1 MNQTQL
7 RPLAHDLGVDI
18 DALNMESTLAH
29 IAVMLHERRK
39 GYVCLT
45 GVHGVLEAQRS
56 RQVAEAY
63 GASELNLPD
72 GTPLTWVG
80 RLQGHSTM
88 ECVTGPDLM
97 LEIFRRTEFAHVTHF
112 LYGGAEGVAAELRDR
127 LTRDFPSVRIVGAVM
142 PPFHGLSCTEQDEF
156 VATIAEL
163 KPDIVWIGLGCPK
176 QELFM
181 SRYLPLLDTRLM
193 FGVGAAFDF
202 HTGRIRACA
211 PWIKRAGLHWLHRLV
226 QNPRR
231 MWRRNLFI
239 IPAFLWHITLQ
250 LTGLHRYPPQLAR
263 KSEPHGLK
271 PAESGQ
277 FEVARKAP

>member
-1 MNQTQL
+1 MNHAHQ
-7 RPLAHDLGVDI
+7 RPLAHVLGVDI
-18 DALNMESTLAH
+18 DALNMETTLAQ
-29 IAVMLHERRK
+29 IAALLREQHK
-39 GYVCLT
+39 GYVCVA

-56 RQVAEAY
+56 RQFAEVYA
-63 GASELNLPD
+63 ASALNLPD

-88 ECVTGPDLM
+88 ECVTGPNLM

-112 LYGGAEGVAAELRDR
+112 LYGGVEGVATELHDR
-127 LTRDFPSVRIVGAVM
+127 LARDFPWVRIVGAAT
-142 PPFHGLSCTEQDEF
+142 PPFHDLTSAEQKDL

-163 KPDIVWIGLGCPK
+163 KPDILWIGLGCPK

-211 PWIKRAGLHWLHRLV
+211 PWIKRAGLHWLHRLL

-231 MWRRNLFI
+231 LWRRNLFI
-239 IPAFLWHITLQ
+239 IPTFLWHIALQ
-250 LTGLHRYPPQLAR
+250 LSGLRCYPPLTAR
-263 KSEPHGLK
+263 EPEQQYR
-271 PAESGQ
+271 AEAS
-277 FEVARKAP
+277 